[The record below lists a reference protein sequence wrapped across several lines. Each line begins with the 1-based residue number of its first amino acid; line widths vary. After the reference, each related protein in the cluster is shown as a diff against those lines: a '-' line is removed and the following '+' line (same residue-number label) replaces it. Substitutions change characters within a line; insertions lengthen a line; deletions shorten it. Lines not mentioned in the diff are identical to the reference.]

1 MGYSARYHAYSLIA
15 VFVALAIG
23 ILIGAGFGQD
33 VVSNTSESLR
43 ESLKGDLEDARAE
56 IDDLNGR
63 LDQEQ
68 RFGEQV
74 YPALVDGRLE
84 GDRVGLIA
92 LGGLP
97 PDISDDV
104 ESTLEPTGATLSEVA
119 VVREPPDIDAL
130 ADQLH
135 GTRFARID
143 RDPQLLEDFGRVAG
157 RQLVLGGR
165 LLDASREQLLTRS
178 SGRAA
183 RLDGVIVERD
193 APDELDE
200 SEQTDLD
207 RLEAGLLEGIGLAGP
222 PVVGVEQSDTDP
234 SSIQLFDSHDIPT
247 SDSIDFVSGRVA
259 AVFVLLGADGNF
271 GTKDTADQLLPD
283 LLVPTASGR

>member
-15 VFVALAIG
+15 VFIALAIG

-43 ESLKGDLEDARAE
+43 QSLKGDLEDARAE
-56 IDDLNGR
+56 IDDLHGQ
-63 LDQEQ
+63 LDEEQ
-68 RFGEQV
+68 QFEEQA

-97 PDISDDV
+97 PDVSEDV
-104 ESTLEPTGATLSEVA
+104 QATLEPSGATLAEVA
-119 VVREPPDIDAL
+119 VVREPPDTGAL
-130 ADQLH
+130 ADQVQ
-135 GTRFARID
+135 GTQFARLD
-143 RDPQLLEDFGRVAG
+143 RDPQLLEDFGRAAG

-165 LLDASREQLLTRS
+165 LLDATREQLLNRS

-183 RLDGVIVERD
+183 RLDGVIVVRD
-193 APDELDE
+193 APADLDE
-200 SEQTDLD
+200 AEQTALN
-207 RLEAGLLEGIGLAGP
+207 RLEAGLLDGIRDAGQ
-222 PVVGVEQSDTDP
+222 PVVGVEESDTEP
-234 SSIQLFDSHDIPT
+234 SSIKLFDSHEIST
-247 SDSIDFVSGRVA
+247 SDSVDLVSGRVA

-283 LLVPTASGR
+283 LLVPTAPGR